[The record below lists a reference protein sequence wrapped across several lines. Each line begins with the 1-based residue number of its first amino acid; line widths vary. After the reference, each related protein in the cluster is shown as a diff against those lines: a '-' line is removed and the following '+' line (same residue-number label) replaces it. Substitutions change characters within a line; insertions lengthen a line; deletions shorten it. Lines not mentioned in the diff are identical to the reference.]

1 MATAT
6 GVIDAA
12 EATRNPY
19 AISYA
24 LMAYGTAFPRRR
36 SRACAG
42 GDAPGRGDR
51 SRQRQPLQ
59 RNPPG
64 GYLGRTRRKFGE
76 PLAALEYF
84 ALAIRRY
91 HDAGNTA
98 SGRPTLAALAILL
111 QRLARDEPAA
121 TIAGFASTPMTAV
134 AVPEFGTAIAHLR
147 AVLGDQTYD
156 SLARKGETMAGV
168 ERRAALVVVAR
179 PQPAERA
186 APPMHLIAA
195 ADDDALGRAADA
207 HQQVNARVL
216 GAWQP

>member
-1 MATAT
+1 MPSASSPGLVIALAVAGSPDEAMATAT

-156 SLARKGETMAGV
+156 SLARKGETMTIA
-168 ERRAALVVVAR
+168 EMATYAYDQIDQARAEL
-179 PQPAERA
+179 
-186 APPMHLIAA
+186 
-195 ADDDALGRAADA
+195 
-207 HQQVNARVL
+207 NAVSK
-216 GAWQP
+216 